1 VEKHYQKYSTGEDV
15 QMNRHFQM
23 VLRFLSG
30 VRKFSGYP
38 NKILTTPTITFDNL
52 CWLFEAQDTEVFA
65 ELGLSDI
72 WLSVRLGV
80 VTPFDCFVLG
90 YCVSHSNCTWRIDLY
105 GCYIEDEGVEMLV

>member
-1 VEKHYQKYSTGEDV
+1 MEKQIKHYQKYSTGEDE
-15 QMNRHFQM
+15 QMNSHFHM

-38 NKILTTPTITFDNL
+38 NKILTTLWETITFDNL

-80 VTPFDCFVLG
+80 
-90 YCVSHSNCTWRIDLY
+90 
-105 GCYIEDEGVEMLV
+105 